1 MSYARGMLGGGGG
14 DVEALISQV
23 HYLTVITPKTISYR
37 SPRKSISNFSG
48 IEKKQVKSLD
58 V

>member
-1 MSYARGMLGGGGG
+1 MPEVCPGGGGG
-14 DVEALISQV
+14 DVEALISPV